1 MSSIFLVVVG
11 AYDLGCNAASAFLC
25 SKHIDK
31 NYRMYYHICKRG
43 GAMELRLKKQA
54 QKYLDS
60 VDEPTRKKLYKALD
74 QLAQLKGDIRPLK
87 GTQNHYRFKIQHD
100 RILFEW
106 NKGEIVITV
115 IEINTRT
122 NIKY

>member
-1 MSSIFLVVVG
+1 
-11 AYDLGCNAASAFLC
+11 
-25 SKHIDK
+25 
-31 NYRMYYHICKRG
+31 
-43 GAMELRLKKQA
+43 MEIKLKKRA

-60 VDEPTRKKLYKALD
+60 VDENTRKKLYKALD
-74 QLAQLKGDIRPLK
+74 QLSRFEGDIVHLA
-87 GTQNHYRFKIQHD
+87 GTKNRYRYKIAHY

-106 NKGEIVITV
+106 VKGEIVITV